1 VSEWAVPGY
10 TALRPLGS
18 GGFGTVLL
26 ARHDATGTEVAI
38 KYLHGEMTAD
48 PDVGEMFRAEAMALG
63 SLDDPHVV
71 RLYEYVESPQGAAIV
86 MELVDGV
93 SLRDIL
99 SRQGKTTPEAA
110 LVVLLGS
117 LLGLAAAHAH
127 GVVHR
132 DYKPANV
139 LVNAYGASKLTDFGI
154 AVRAGASALPAGT
167 LAYAPPEQ
175 LDGAPASPAGD
186 VYAATATFYECLA
199 GRPPFTG
206 ETTEALM
213 RQHHTAPV
221 PMEPVPEPLR
231 TLVAAGLAKDPGR
244 RPASAADLAI
254 ALRSVAAQ
262 AYGEGWEGRGRTHLG
277 EAAILLAALWP
288 SAGGPALQGST
299 AEHVRL
305 SHEAGGARNAGEQAR
320 LHRWHL
326 RHILHLKH
334 LRHLAR
340 LRAALPVAAAAAV
353 LAAGA
358 TVAAT
363 SHASPP
369 SQSGPAAAAAP
380 FRVPLASIAM
390 TTASGLP
397 PVTGDVY
404 VRYHDGSDS
413 SARITGEIKNA
424 VSGEV
429 IRLYAQQFPY
439 ASAPVPGGTVAVT
452 PQGSS
457 GTYAF
462 QVTPV
467 LATRYQVRLFAS
479 STATTPLATSAI
491 TTIYVTVTKLI
502 NPYPSCGRVPAC
514 HLTFTLTSYVPP
526 AALGSE
532 ISKPWYTYLGLSAS
546 GSPAWA
552 QLGAGS
558 PVVTKPQVIA
568 ANEFNVTVSLTFS
581 TVSVSHIHW
590 RTCSKDTE
598 ATDGIGLPGSHGC
611 GSARIPASAPYIG

>member
-1 VSEWAVPGY
+1 
-10 TALRPLGS
+10 
-18 GGFGTVLL
+18 VLL
-26 ARHDATGTEVAI
+26 ARHDATGTAVAI
-38 KYLHGEMTAD
+38 KYLHGEIIAD
-48 PDVGEMFRAEAMALG
+48 PELGEMFRAEAMVLG

-110 LVVLLGS
+110 LAVLLGS

-154 AVRAGASALPAGT
+154 AVRTGASALPAGT

-175 LDGAPASPAGD
+175 LDGAPATPASD

-206 ETTEALM
+206 ETTEALIH
-213 RQHHTAPV
+213 QHHTEPV

-262 AYGEGWEGRGRTHLG
+262 AYGEGWESRGRTHLG

-299 AEHVRL
+299 AGHVRL
-305 SHEAGGARNAGEQAR
+305 SHAAGRARNAGDHAR

-334 LRHLAR
+334 LER
-340 LRAALPVAAAAAV
+340 LRAALPAAAAAAV
-353 LAAGA
+353 LAAAA

-369 SQSGPAAAAAP
+369 SQPGPAPAP
-380 FRVPLASIAM
+380 VQVPLASIAM

-429 IRLYAQQFPY
+429 VRLYAQQFPY
-439 ASAPVPGGTVAVT
+439 ASAPAPAGTVAVT
-452 PQGSS
+452 PHGSA
-457 GTYAF
+457 GPYAF

-479 STATTPLATSAI
+479 STASTPLATSAI
-491 TTIYVTVTKLI
+491 TTIYVAVTKDI
-502 NPYPSCGRVPAC
+502 NPYTYCSAPVC

-558 PVVTKPQVIA
+558 PVVGKPQVIA
-568 ANEFNVTVSLTFS
+568 ANEFNVTVSLTFTIAS
-581 TVSVSHIHW
+581 GSHYHW

-611 GSARIPASAPYIG
+611 GSARLPASAPYIG